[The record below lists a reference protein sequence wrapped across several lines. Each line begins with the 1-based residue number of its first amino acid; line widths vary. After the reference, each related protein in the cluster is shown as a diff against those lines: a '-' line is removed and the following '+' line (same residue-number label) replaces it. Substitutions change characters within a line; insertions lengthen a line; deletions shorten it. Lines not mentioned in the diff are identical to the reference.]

1 MGHTAGTS
9 IRLQRLS
16 ALVAIALV
24 AIATGFAFGRIL
36 DGPGATYRM
45 IAVGLASGVFAW
57 ATERRGMLIATLV
70 SAAALLLAMT
80 WLAVPHTT
88 WFALPT
94 ATSVRSLETLAT
106 LVGAQARQYVS
117 PAPAT
122 PSLVMAG
129 AVAVWAAVFSCYAL
143 AFRAQSPLLALV
155 PPLALVVFADS
166 VLDDAI
172 KPVYGALFLIAAL
185 AVLFADS
192 LRRIRA
198 WGPVWSPVAG
208 RDRLLPV
215 AGRNARWVGASAL
228 VAAVLAPLLL
238 PGFGTTSLL
247 DISRW
252 GDHRVSVSP
261 LVQMGSVL
269 TNPKYNVPF
278 FTVHVDPPGRHSY
291 WRMESLDSF
300 DGNTWEA
307 LPDNGAEM
315 QVQNGAIPTAPEAGR
330 SVTQTFTMMDDL
342 GYSWLVSG
350 GNVPTQISI
359 DHAVSWHPPSSS
371 LTMDGW
377 PNDGESYTVTST
389 YTNPTPHELRVAG
402 VGPVDPLDLGLPTD
416 PSMAIP
422 ASVTTAALRW
432 TARAD
437 TRYDEVMAIMRHLQS
452 SHGFIYDP
460 TVDLQ
465 DDSQALA
472 DFLNERKGFCQQFA
486 GLMAVMLRYLGIPA
500 RLGLGFTQGTST
512 SEPGTY
518 VVNGQDYHTW
528 VEVPFN
534 GFGYITFD
542 PTPGFADLSST
553 SYATVT
559 KVPKIKPCKPGTPRC
574 GKGPP
579 TEIGG
584 KRPPVGGDGGNTT
597 QVGPPAEQATT
608 GPTISKPEIALAAV
622 AVAFLMAVAIPLVRG
637 FRRRRRLHAAND
649 PRTLII
655 TTYDVF
661 ADRARELGV
670 GRAPGDTL
678 DEFRDRLVATDRLSE
693 ADQPLVRMTT
703 EVVRAAYSAEPP
715 DEATAQE
722 VSRDAEAVLHALR
735 STTSFRHRV
744 WGLYRN
750 ERGTSR
756 RIGRY

>member
-1 MGHTAGTS
+1 
-9 IRLQRLS
+9 
-16 ALVAIALV
+16 
-24 AIATGFAFGRIL
+24 
-36 DGPGATYRM
+36 
-45 IAVGLASGVFAW
+45 
-57 ATERRGMLIATLV
+57 
-70 SAAALLLAMT
+70 
-80 WLAVPHTT
+80 
-88 WFALPT
+88 
-94 ATSVRSLETLAT
+94 
-106 LVGAQARQYVS
+106 
-117 PAPAT
+117 
-122 PSLVMAG
+122 
-129 AVAVWAAVFSCYAL
+129 
-143 AFRAQSPLLALV
+143 
-155 PPLALVVFADS
+155 
-166 VLDDAI
+166 
-172 KPVYGALFLIAAL
+172 
-185 AVLFADS
+185 
-192 LRRIRA
+192 
-198 WGPVWSPVAG
+198 
-208 RDRLLPV
+208 
-215 AGRNARWVGASAL
+215 
-228 VAAVLAPLLL
+228 
-238 PGFGTTSLL
+238 
-247 DISRW
+247 
-252 GDHRVSVSP
+252 
-261 LVQMGSVL
+261 
-269 TNPKYNVPF
+269 
-278 FTVHVDPPGRHSY
+278 
-291 WRMESLDSF
+291 
-300 DGNTWEA
+300 
-307 LPDNGAEM
+307 
-315 QVQNGAIPTAPEAGR
+315 
-330 SVTQTFTMMDDL
+330 
-342 GYSWLVSG
+342 
-350 GNVPTQISI
+350 
-359 DHAVSWHPPSSS
+359 
-371 LTMDGW
+371 
-377 PNDGESYTVTST
+377 
-389 YTNPTPHELRVAG
+389 
-402 VGPVDPLDLGLPTD
+402 
-416 PSMAIP
+416 
-422 ASVTTAALRW
+422 
-432 TARAD
+432 
-437 TRYDEVMAIMRHLQS
+437 
-452 SHGFIYDP
+452 
-460 TVDLQ
+460 
-465 DDSQALA
+465 
-472 DFLNERKGFCQQFA
+472 
-486 GLMAVMLRYLGIPA
+486 
-500 RLGLGFTQGTST
+500 
-512 SEPGTY
+512 
-518 VVNGQDYHTW
+518 VNGQDYHTW